1 MFLQIQLGL
10 YIIVS
15 FYCKET
21 SGTPTITQSPDPVIE
36 GVTVVLQYV
45 HPLCQAPTTCTYSW
59 SDGKTGKAISVAAD
73 RNIGSFS
80 CTVTVNGTTTSS
92 TTRDINV
99 WYGPNT
105 KPTVSMPALVQTENK
120 ALTSGINCTAPS
132 CKPNCT
138 IKWTKGSTIKNSPVL
153 FANGALLNR
162 SDAGTYTC
170 NVSNSVGYNVAS
182 TVVTVL
188 YGPDKVTISSTTES
202 IKVIEGKANQLTCSR
217 AACVQNCT
225 LTWKKGGKELKSSQS
240 STLNLFGASEKLYR
254 NHTGNYVCEGTNARA
269 GIPSATDAIQVQIQ
283 FAPDDVA
290 LSFNNSTGVLKCS
303 ATGVPNFTFY
313 AITQTVSNTFVRHL
327 PLNVSDKT
335 ATVYVGTLDYQRT
348 GNYSCTVQNGIT
360 SYSKNKINQ
369 TAALDVSIKDKPIFP
384 QYEKTYNFS
393 KGDPIHINLP
403 VYSIPIFDNFSVE
416 PNNRFDATISNKMV
430 YGIMFFDKSIS
441 IAGQSLRLEIN
452 ETLEEYFGSYTV
464 TFRNSANFSELT
476 FELRPKGPPD
486 VPLKFEAI
494 STSYDTVTFKVQSG
508 FFNGASQTIFLEKK
522 ETSQTEWEISLE
534 KDFGIEKNQEY
545 DMPSEGLSQN
555 TEYQF
560 RVYSSNAFN
569 RSDYSAV
576 VEIKTSINAGMVAGI
591 VIGGL
596 AAIIIAI
603 IIIVVVV
610 KKMRK
615 DDKPP
620 PPIVPFTDIF
630 SADNLE
636 NYENTAIRGTPNEY
650 ADSPTFTSGKTYEN
664 VENMGKPFEGAL
676 SQDSK
681 GYITLENAGVQQA
694 APNDYYN
701 TSFDKGLYANT
712 NLVQDVA
719 TAGNF
724 TPAAEKKMKGE
735 EGYLTADKLKQDA
748 EIKKEPAAYMNFS
761 SQIQARLAKEKEARE
776 ADKDDY
782 MEMNLNLKP
791 PKKARES
798 MPGFVA
804 PLPPNTNHDQEE
816 DYMNSPFPK
825 VRKS

>member
-1 MFLQIQLGL
+1 MWVTTLL
-10 YIIVS
+10 
-15 FYCKET
+15 
-21 SGTPTITQSPDPVIE
+21 GTPTITQSPDPVIE

-80 CTVTVNGTTTSS
+80 CTVTVNGTTT
-92 TTRDINV
+92 N
-99 WYGPNT
+99 GPNT

-188 YGPDKVTISSTTES
+188 
-202 IKVIEGKANQLTCSR
+202 
-217 AACVQNCT
+217 
-225 LTWKKGGKELKSSQS
+225 
-240 STLNLFGASEKLYR
+240 
-254 NHTGNYVCEGTNARA
+254 
-269 GIPSATDAIQVQIQ
+269 

-290 LSFNNSTGVLKCS
+290 LSFNNST
-303 ATGVPNFTFY
+303 
-313 AITQTVSNTFVRHL
+313 
-327 PLNVSDKT
+327 
-335 ATVYVGTLDYQRT
+335 
-348 GNYSCTVQNGIT
+348 
-360 SYSKNKINQ
+360 
-369 TAALDVSIKDKPIFP
+369 DKPIFP

-476 FELRPKGPPD
+476 FELRPK
-486 VPLKFEAI
+486 
-494 STSYDTVTFKVQSG
+494 VTFKVQSG

-576 VEIKTSINAGMVAGI
+576 VEIKTSINA
-591 VIGGL
+591 
-596 AAIIIAI
+596 
-603 IIIVVVV
+603 
-610 KKMRK
+610 KR
-615 DDKPP
+615 
-620 PPIVPFTDIF
+620 
-630 SADNLE
+630 
-636 NYENTAIRGTPNEY
+636 TPNEY